1 MLEKNDI
8 ELIRGVINEA
18 VKETADEALK
28 PIKKDLK
35 SLQLTV
41 ENEVIRNIQVIAEG
55 HLDLSRKLDEAI
67 KISNEKEILSL
78 RVNHL
83 ENEVRKIKE
92 RIEEIA

>member
-18 VKETADEALK
+18 VKETVDEALK